1 MNFYNFIRT
10 AWYSIRAYKLRI
22 FLTMIGI
29 IIGISS
35 VSAILA
41 IGEGLKA
48 EASSSME
55 SANLNK
61 VTIEYM
67 PPSGQEDA
75 SATPFDESDISEI
88 KKIEGVKDVTMNDNQ
103 NNFLMGT
110 YQDMSYFDKST
121 AGEVNNYSEKDAKIA
136 VGFGR
141 GFSKAEAE
149 SDSRVIILGYEMAKQ
164 LFDDPE
170 RAIGKGVTVKG
181 EVFEVVGVKE
191 EVAMD
196 MGLNFSMEFS
206 DPNASTIPSKVD
218 FGEEETDQIWNI
230 SVALEP
236 GGDKDMV
243 LTEVKD
249 KLYELHPDVQGEY
262 MEFDMEKIIESM
274 QSVIGNITLFVAFVT
289 GISLLVGGIGV
300 MNIMY
305 VSVTERKR
313 EIGIRRA
320 IGAKPKDI
328 LVQFLIES
336 IFITG
341 LGGIIGIAFGYLFSM
356 AVGAFLPFPPVMTL
370 KNFLGASSISV
381 LTGLVF
387 GIIPASKAAK
397 LDPIVAIYK

>member
-1 MNFYNFIRT
+1 MNFYNFMRT

-48 EASSSME
+48 EASTSME

-61 VTIEYM
+61 ITIEYM
-67 PPSGQEDA
+67 PPGGQEDINA
-75 SATPFDESDISEI
+75 VPFEEDDIIEL
-88 KKIEGVKDVTMNDNQ
+88 KKIDDVKDVTKNNSE
-103 NNFLMGT
+103 NNFFMGT
-110 YQDMSYFDKST
+110 YQDMSYFDKSV
-121 AGEVNNYSEKDAKIA
+121 AGEVNNYSDSDGKMALA
-136 VGFGR
+136 SGR
-141 GFSKAEAE
+141 NLSKVE
-149 SDSRVIILGYEMAKQ
+149 SEGDSRVIVLGHEMAKQ
-164 LFDDPE
+164 LFESPE

-181 EVFEVVGVKE
+181 EIFEVVGVRE
-191 EVAMD
+191 EASMD
-196 MGLNFSMEFS
+196 MGLNFSMDFS
-206 DPNASTIPSKVD
+206 DPNSSTIPSKVD
-218 FGEEETDQIWNI
+218 FGEQENDQIWNL

-236 GGDKDMV
+236 GGDKEKI

-249 KLYELHPDVQGEY
+249 KLYELHPEIQGEY
-262 MEFDMEKIIESM
+262 VEFDMEEIIESM
-274 QSVIGNITLFVAFVT
+274 QSVIGNITMFVAFVT

-320 IGAKPKDI
+320 IGAKPRDI
-328 LVQFLIES
+328 LIQFLIEAV
-336 IFITG
+336 FITG
-341 LGGIIGIAFGYLFSM
+341 LGGVIGIAFGYLFSM
-356 AVGAFLPFPPVMTL
+356 AVGAFLPFPPVMTVR
-370 KNFLGASSISV
+370 NFIGAASISMI
-381 LTGLVF
+381 TGLVF

>member
-67 PPSGQEDA
+67 PPMGQEDINA
-75 SATPFDESDISEI
+75 VPFEEGDISEL
-88 KKIEGVKDVTMNDNQ
+88 KKISGVKDITMNESQ
-103 NNFLMGT
+103 NNFFSGV
-110 YQDMSYFDKST
+110 YQEIRYFDRST
-121 AGEVNNYSEKDAKIA
+121 SGEVNNYSDSDGEKP
-136 VGFGR
+136 VGIGR
-141 GFSKAEAE
+141 NFLKPEAE
-149 SDSRVIILGYEMAKQ
+149 GDSRVIVLGHEIAKQ

-170 RAIGKGVTVKG
+170 RAIGKGVTIKG
-181 EVFEVVGVKE
+181 EVFEVIGVGE
-191 EVAMD
+191 EASMD
-196 MGLNFSMEFS
+196 MGLDFSMDFS
-206 DPNASTIPSKVD
+206 DPNASTVPAKVD
-218 FGEEETDQIWNI
+218 FGGEENDQISNI
-230 SVALEP
+230 GVALEP
-236 GGDKDMV
+236 GADKEKV
-243 LTEVKD
+243 LTDVKD
-249 KLYELHPDVQGEY
+249 KLYELHPDIEGEY
-262 MEFDMEKIIESM
+262 TEFDMEEIIESM
-274 QSVIGNITLFVAFVT
+274 QGVIGNITMFVVFVT

-341 LGGIIGIAFGYLFSM
+341 IGGLIGIGFGYLLSL

-370 KNFLGASSISV
+370 GNFVGASSISV
-381 LTGLVF
+381 ITGLVF